1 MDAGFRFIYSEFLG
15 GGELNYT
22 TVQSD
27 QTEWLINNYNPN
39 CHSFIFQ
46 HIIVQEIYD
55 ILFKETKKR
64 PTGRFI
70 TNLDNN
76 RTFLCIPDFSLINDG
91 FVLEKPCPGYF
102 NTGEFGRILELNNS
116 VENGVKAIFTGH
128 DHSNSFRVK
137 YRGVDLVNTAS
148 AKPDSE
154 LIENINRGCRVIT
167 FNENNPADY
176 DTYTLTRSKLGYGP
190 AAGVV
195 NVLRVMSTFM
205 MKLLKFFSFFFF

>member
-1 MDAGFRFIYSEFLG
+1 MIQNLAEGTYLLIPNLAVIDEGF
-15 GGELNYT
+15 
-22 TVQSD
+22 
-27 QTEWLINNYNPN
+27 
-39 CHSFIFQ
+39 
-46 HIIVQEIYD
+46 
-55 ILFKETKKR
+55 ILER
-64 PTGRFI
+64 
-70 TNLDNN
+70 
-76 RTFLCIPDFSLINDG
+76 
-91 FVLEKPCPGYF
+91 PCPGYY
-102 NTGEFGRILELNNS
+102 NTGQFERISVLNKC
-116 VENGVKAIFTGH
+116 VDNGVKAIFTGH
-128 DHSNSFRVK
+128 DHSNNYSVE
-137 YRGVDLVNTAS
+137 YRGVNLVNTAS